1 MSQQT
6 SSSPPQAVRDQA
18 TESGS
23 HVAGTAADQAK
34 EVASEAQRQA
44 RNLTEQG
51 ADQLREQAR
60 KSQQKAAGNL
70 HSIADQLG
78 QMSDRSDSGIAQDV
92 VREVAQRAKKVAS
105 WLDSREPGDLAD
117 EVRDF
122 ARRKPGLF
130 LAGAAV
136 AGLLAG
142 RLTRGVAA
150 AVSDQGGGSAPQ
162 PRTPADTPA
171 TTGTP
176 AQAATPPAAAPTPTT
191 PATGYPA
198 EGAYAPPGT
207 GEYGGQHR
215 AEPS

>member
-6 SSSPPQAVRDQA
+6 SSSAPQAVRDQA
-18 TESGS
+18 TESAGQ
-23 HVAGTAADQAK
+23 VAGTAADQAR

-51 ADQLREQAR
+51 TDQLREQAR
-60 KSQQKAAGNL
+60 KSQQMAAGNL
-70 HSIADQLG
+70 LSIADQLG
-78 QMSDRSDSGIAQDV
+78 RMSDSSESGVAQDV

-105 WLDSREPGDLAD
+105 WLDSREPGDLVG

-130 LAGAAV
+130 LAGATV

-150 AVSDQGGGSAPQ
+150 SMSQQGGSAPQ
-162 PRTPADTPA
+162 PRSPAD
-171 TTGTP
+171 
-176 AQAATPPAAAPTPTT
+176 T

-198 EGAYAPPGT
+198 EGTYAGPAS
-207 GEYGGQHR
+207 GEYSGQHR
-215 AEPS
+215 ADPS

>member
-1 MSQQT
+1 
-6 SSSPPQAVRDQA
+6 
-18 TESGS
+18 
-23 HVAGTAADQAK
+23 
-34 EVASEAQRQA
+34 
-44 RNLTEQG
+44 
-51 ADQLREQAR
+51 
-60 KSQQKAAGNL
+60 
-70 HSIADQLG
+70 
-78 QMSDRSDSGIAQDV
+78 MSDRSESGIAQDV

-150 AVSDQGGGSAPQ
+150 AVSDQGGSAPQ
-162 PRTPADTPA
+162 PRSPADTSA

-176 AQAATPPAAAPTPTT
+176 TQAATPPAATPTPTTATT

-198 EGAYAPPGT
+198 EGAYAPPAT
-207 GEYGGQHR
+207 GEYSGQHR